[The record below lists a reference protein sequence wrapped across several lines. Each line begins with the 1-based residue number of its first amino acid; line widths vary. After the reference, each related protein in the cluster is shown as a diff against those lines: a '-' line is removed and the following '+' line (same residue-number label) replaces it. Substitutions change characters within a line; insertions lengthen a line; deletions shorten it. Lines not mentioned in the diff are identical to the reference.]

1 MKRDVRQNLCLFY
14 SWQLRKR
21 HRFLREYFFIFGSSY
36 FVKVLDGR
44 ILYLIKPKCGDRFI
58 YFLCQIVSNMMH
70 KSSQNQFGLIEEIK
84 HQSY

>member
-1 MKRDVRQNLCLFY
+1 MPDKIYVFFY

-21 HRFLREYFFIFGSSY
+21 HRYCRAYFFIFGSSY

-58 YFLCQIVSNMMH
+58 YFLRQIVSNMMH